1 MKRFALFVIGA
12 ASLFSGCEAP
22 GTDVNNEGQ
31 TKSITYAFH
40 YPSEVLNPA
49 VDVNYTS
56 VRMGLAETLAHTKNE
71 EVEPW
76 LAESWEQLDEN
87 TWAFTIQEGITFHDG
102 SQLDAKAVKTSL
114 EETMAES
121 GAMDEA
127 LGIEEMKANGQ
138 ELTIETKEN
147 SASFPSKLVHPNTA
161 IWKPSDDKNEVIGTG
176 PFEMNDF
183 KPNQQLNLQR
193 YDGYWDGASELDEV
207 SVLFN
212 EDANSRLAAL
222 KSGDADIVYRPPVE
236 DVNTLEEEY
245 QVDTVSSLRTHQL
258 IYQMEN
264 PVLQDINVRKAL
276 DKLIDRKEVIEA
288 MNQEAVP
295 AKGPFHED
303 FDFSVERED
312 DTSDIEEAVDLLEE
326 SGYSIKDGVA
336 VKDGEPLELTL
347 VTYSARPELPLI
359 AQLLQERAK
368 QAGVTIDIQL
378 IEQID
383 DYLTNNTS
391 WDLSIYS
398 FVTAPQGD
406 ASYLLN
412 TAYAPDG
419 GLNVGNVEDDTLT
432 EKIDAFNKES
442 TEEKQNQLAQ
452 EATSMILDEYY
463 HSFIVHPTNSVAM
476 RQDITGWKTSTSEYY
491 MITNEI
497 GIEE

>member
-1 MKRFALFVIGA
+1 MKHLALFMGA
-12 ASLFSGCEAP
+12 AATLFFGCEAP
-22 GTDVNNEGQ
+22 GADDNNEEQ
-31 TKSITYAFH
+31 STSITYAFH
-40 YPSEVLNPA
+40 YPAEVLHPA
-49 VDVNYTS
+49 VDVNYTT
-56 VRMGLAETLAHTKNE
+56 VRMGAAETLAHTKNE

-87 TWAFTIQEGITFHDG
+87 TWVFTIQEDVTFHDG
-102 SQLDAKAVKTSL
+102 SELDAEAVKNSL

-121 GAMDEA
+121 KAMEEA
-127 LGIEEMKANGQ
+127 LDIEKMEADGQ
-138 ELTIETKEN
+138 ELTIKTEESN
-147 SASFPSKLVHPNTA
+147 ASFPSELVHPNTA
-161 IWKPSDDKNEVIGTG
+161 IIKPSDDKREVIGTG
-176 PFEMNDF
+176 PFETNSF
-183 KPNQQLNLQR
+183 KPNQYLKLKR
-193 YDGYWDGASELDEV
+193 FDDYWVGASELEEV
-207 SVLFN
+207 IVLFN

-236 DVNTLEEEY
+236 EVNTLEEY

-264 PVLQDINVRKAL
+264 PALQDKNVRKAL
-276 DKLIDRKEVIEA
+276 DKLIDRQEVVET

-295 AKGPFHED
+295 AQGPFHKD
-303 FDFSVERED
+303 FDFSVERKDNEA
-312 DTSDIEEAVDLLEE
+312 DINEAINLLEE
-326 SGYSIKDGVA
+326 SGYTIEDGKA
-336 VKDGEPLELTL
+336 VKDGKPLELTL

-359 AQLLQERAK
+359 AQLLQDKAK
-368 QAGVTIDIQL
+368 EAGITIDIQL
-378 IEQID
+378 NEQID
-383 DYLTNNTS
+383 DYLANNTS

-419 GLNVGNVEDDTLT
+419 GLNVGNVEDDELT
-432 EKIDAFNKES
+432 EKINAFNKE
-442 TEEKQNQLAQ
+442 TNAEKKNQLAQ
-452 EATSMILDEYY
+452 EAVSLILDEYY

-476 RQDITGWKTSTSEYY
+476 RKNITGWETSTSEYY